1 MPKSITKQ
9 KRDIIPLE
17 RLDGYLSE
25 HDLSLLEHSGSGLIG
40 AFEECL
46 KIILDKNVRYKMD
59 KDEFIDCLE
68 EDEGFINSIKGSG
81 FIGDREMH
89 VNIYLETVYTIY
101 KRLYPVFRIIC
112 NDIIT
117 DMDGVFETLS
127 DISVDIPKYWMGDDD
142 SVAVIIVVDGF
153 PF

>member
-25 HDLSLLEHSGSGLIG
+25 HDLSLLEQSGSGLIG

-127 DISVDIPKYWMGDDD
+127 DISVDVPKYWMGDDD

>member
-25 HDLSLLEHSGSGLIG
+25 HDLSLLEQSGSGLIG

>member
-25 HDLSLLEHSGSGLIG
+25 HDLSLLEQSGSGLIG

-142 SVAVIIVVDGF
+142 SLVVIIVVDGF